1 MFGLAARRQTSDNA
15 PMDRLLTMRVFVA
28 VADEGG
34 FSAAARKLDMSVP
47 TVTRLVADLEQHLGT
62 RLLQRT
68 TRSVSLTGAGEA
80 YLERVRSILA
90 EVEDAFSMAQA
101 HTVEL
106 SGVVRVLM
114 PPVFAEH
121 ILAPLVAEFRCLY
134 PKVVIDVSVESSS
147 EAANGEYDITFVSAA
162 EGYNANVIARPIVTT
177 YGMACASPQYLEKFG
192 VPEQPGD
199 LARHWVLLR
208 RSTLTRG
215 AALHMHRI
223 DDARVEAVVDVNP
236 VMVANH
242 TGALLRATIDGAG
255 ISTQPSDL
263 IARALQDGRLKRV
276 LPEWTTGT
284 FTLYA
289 TMPSR
294 QFMPARVRALLDFIV
309 DHTNRSLSELAPFGV
324 PSLALKH

>member
-1 MFGLAARRQTSDNA
+1 
-15 PMDRLLTMRVFVA
+15 MDRLLTMRVFQA

-62 RLLQRT
+62 RLMQRT
-68 TRSVSLTGAGEA
+68 TRRVSLTGAGEA

-101 HTVEL
+101 HTMEL
-106 SGVVRVLM
+106 SGLVRVLM

-121 ILAPLVAEFRCLY
+121 ILAPLVAEFHARY
-134 PKVVIDVSVESSS
+134 PKVVIDVSVESTS
-147 EAANGEYDITFVSAA
+147 EPAMSEYDITFVSAA
-162 EGYNANVIARPIVTT
+162 EGYDANVIARPIVTT
-177 YGMACASPQYLEKFG
+177 YGMACASPQYLEKHG
-192 VPEQPGD
+192 TPRTPAD
-199 LARHWVLLR
+199 LSEHLILLR

-215 AALHMHRI
+215 DVLHMRRV
-223 DDARVEAVVDVNP
+223 DDARVEAIVPVKP
-236 VMVANH
+236 VMIANH
-242 TGALLRATIDGAG
+242 TGALLRATMDGAG

-263 IARALQDGRLKRV
+263 IARALQDGRLCQV

-294 QFMPARVRALLDFIV
+294 EFMPARVRALLEFLV
-309 DHTNRSLSELAPFGV
+309 DHTHQTIRDLVAVGV
-324 PSLALKH
+324 PSLAIKH

>member
-1 MFGLAARRQTSDNA
+1 
-15 PMDRLLTMRVFVA
+15 MDRLLTMRVFQA

-62 RLLQRT
+62 RLMQRT
-68 TRSVSLTGAGEA
+68 TRRVSLTGAGEA

-101 HTVEL
+101 HTMEL
-106 SGVVRVLM
+106 SGLVRVLM

-121 ILAPLVAEFRCLY
+121 ILAPLVAEFHARY
-134 PKVVIDVSVESSS
+134 PKVVIDVSVESTS
-147 EAANGEYDITFVSAA
+147 EPAMGEYDITFVSAA
-162 EGYNANVIARPIVTT
+162 EGYDANVIARPIVTT
-177 YGMACASPQYLEKFG
+177 YGMACASPQYLEKHG
-192 VPEQPGD
+192 TPRTPAD
-199 LARHWVLLR
+199 LSEHLILLR

-215 AALHMHRI
+215 DVLHMRRV
-223 DDARVEAVVDVNP
+223 DDARVEAIVPVKP
-236 VMVANH
+236 VMIANH
-242 TGALLRATIDGAG
+242 TGALLRATMDGAG

-263 IARALQDGRLKRV
+263 IARALQDGRLCQV

-294 QFMPARVRALLDFIV
+294 EFMPARVRALLEFLV
-309 DHTNRSLSELAPFGV
+309 DHTHQTIHDLVAVGV
-324 PSLALKH
+324 PSLAIKH